1 MTVDPQS
8 GAMINTEQLIEGG
21 TGTGGRYSWWGT
33 RFDWSPDGQQ
43 LAWIHADA
51 VGTVNLATGEL
62 NPPIFE
68 YESVAVLT
76 DWSWRTSVSWS
87 LDGNILAA
95 TVHGPPAGSE
105 SAERSVVFNVA
116 VGAIN
121 GEFEGDLV
129 GRAGIWSVP
138 QFSPQLPSDGQ
149 FAKGHIAYM
158 VARQPLN
165 SVGSEYDLYVADQ
178 DGSNARRLFPDAN
191 RAGITPPNNAIS
203 PQYVWSPDGKQLVV
217 VYQGNLWLVDVET
230 GAALQLTLDGNASYP
245 VWGS

>member
-1 MTVDPQS
+1 
-8 GAMINTEQLIEGG
+8 
-21 TGTGGRYSWWGT
+21 
-33 RFDWSPDGQQ
+33 
-43 LAWIHADA
+43 
-51 VGTVNLATGEL
+51 
-62 NPPIFE
+62 
-68 YESVAVLT
+68 
-76 DWSWRTSVSWS
+76 
-87 LDGNILAA
+87 
-95 TVHGPPAGSE
+95 
-105 SAERSVVFNVA
+105 
-116 VGAIN
+116 
-121 GEFEGDLV
+121 
-129 GRAGIWSVP
+129 VP

-191 RAGITPPNNAIS
+191 RAGITSPKNAIS
-203 PQYVWSPDGKQLVV
+203 PQYVWSPDGTQIVV